1 MTIDIRQEGN
11 RFNVPLGAGVID
23 LITTGLYEDPLT
35 IYREY
40 IQNVADAVEVLADEQ
55 FRRMYVQISVDVSRR
70 SVVIRDNGPG
80 IPYEEA
86 LHSLVALGISSK
98 RSGSHRGFRGVGRLV
113 GLSFSEV
120 VQFRTKCANSN
131 IITKIS
137 WDAMR
142 LSRILA
148 QLRSSRAA
156 LGDSSLGACIS
167 TSRELSDDSGSSFFE
182 VVLQGIKRHV
192 ASSVLNIDSVAE
204 YIGEVC
210 PVPFSE
216 SFPFIDQIRERKS
229 GLRPLLE
236 LDIRING
243 RELPVTKPHGKRVNL
258 SVNRNSK
265 FRKLELFQIP
275 SLIRGEVSAVGW
287 VAHSGY
293 AGAILKRDRV
303 RGLRLRSGNIQIG
316 QEKTLDHIF
325 KERRFNRWC
334 VGEIHILDSNLI
346 PNGRRDYFEPSPHL
360 RNLEY
365 HLSLIAEK
373 ISKKCRMASR
383 LRNEC
388 RRYQSKL
395 DQVEFVGRLIR
406 YGYFSSSIGKEIWK
420 QSRTTLEA
428 MRQSL
433 SDRKID
439 DSIHSRVLKLLELD
453 LGDVELD
460 NVGHYAGI
468 PPAEVDAL
476 QKVFRELVEIVPS
489 TDVSRKVIE
498 SVLKRAELT
507 SGE

>member
-1 MTIDIRQEGN
+1 MDVGQEGKCVK
-11 RFNVPLGAGVID
+11 VPVGAGVID

-35 IYREY
+35 LYREY
-40 IQNVADAVEVLADEQ
+40 IQNVGDAVEVLPDEQ
-55 FRRMYVQISVDVSRR
+55 LRRTYIQISIDVARR

-98 RSGSHRGFRGVGRLV
+98 RSGSQRGFRGVGRLV

-120 VQFRTKCANSN
+120 VQFRTKSVNSN
-131 IITKIS
+131 IVTKIS
-137 WDAMR
+137 WDAR
-142 LSRILA
+142 QLSQILA

-156 LGDSSLGACIS
+156 LGDSSLRACINI
-167 TSRELSDDSGSSFFE
+167 TREFSDDSASSFFE
-182 VVLQGIKRHV
+182 VALEGIRRHV
-192 ASSVLNIDSVAE
+192 ASSVLNIDSVAD

-216 SFPFIDQIRERKS
+216 SFPFIDQIRERRNEFQS
-229 GLRPLLE
+229 LLE

-243 RELPVTKPHGKRVNL
+243 RELPITKPHGRRVHL

-265 FRKLELFQIP
+265 FRKFELFRVP
-275 SLIRGEVSAVGW
+275 SLVRGEVSAVGW

-303 RGLRLRSGNIQIG
+303 RGLRLRCGNIQIG

-334 VGEIHILDSNLI
+334 VGEIHILDANLI

-360 RNLEY
+360 RNLEN
-365 HLSLIAEK
+365 HLSLIAER
-373 ISKKCRMASR
+373 ISKRCRMASR

-388 RRYQSKL
+388 KRYQSKL
-395 DQVEFVGRLIR
+395 DRVEFVGRLIR
-406 YGYFSSSIGKEIWK
+406 HGYFSTSVGQEIWK
-420 QSRTTLEA
+420 QSRRTLEA

-433 SDRKID
+433 SDRNID

-453 LGDVELD
+453 LGDVGLD
-460 NVGHYAGI
+460 DVRHYAGI
-468 PPAEVDAL
+468 PSAEVDAL
-476 QKVFRELVEIVPS
+476 QKVFRVLVQIVPS

-498 SVLKRAELT
+498 SVLKSAELT
-507 SGE
+507 SEE